1 MLELAV
7 VLLPFLEDLGELLVL
22 GLQLLHLAQGLLFF
36 LVFLRELLSE
46 LATEGHVLSEG
57 LSVLV

>member
-22 GLQLLHLAQGLLFF
+22 GLQLLHLGQGLLFF
-36 LVFLRELLSE
+36 LVLLRELLPE